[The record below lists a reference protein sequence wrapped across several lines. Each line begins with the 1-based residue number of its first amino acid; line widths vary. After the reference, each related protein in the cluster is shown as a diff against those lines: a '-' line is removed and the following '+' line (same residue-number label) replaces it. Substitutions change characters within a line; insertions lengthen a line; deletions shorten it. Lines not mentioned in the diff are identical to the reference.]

1 MRLMALP
8 GAIIA
13 AWLKIACC
21 RRASGIGS
29 PVASFQP
36 YMGHQW
42 IFIGVFLLFVA
53 LGWLWSMSQR
63 RKAVEKACEEI
74 RRQVR
79 REWSTL
85 EHR

>member
-1 MRLMALP
+1 VAQY
-8 GAIIA
+8 GATRRES
-13 AWLKIACC
+13 LKIACSTI
-21 RRASGIGS
+21 AAGIGI
-29 PVASFQP
+29 PFASFQP

-42 IFIGVFLLFVA
+42 IFLGVFLLFVA

>member
-1 MRLMALP
+1 
-8 GAIIA
+8 
-13 AWLKIACC
+13 
-21 RRASGIGS
+21 
-29 PVASFQP
+29 
-36 YMGHQW
+36 MGHPW
-42 IFIGVFLLFVA
+42 ILLAVFLLFVG

>member
-1 MRLMALP
+1 M
-8 GAIIA
+8 
-13 AWLKIACC
+13 
-21 RRASGIGS
+21 RRASACELHPS
-29 PVASFQP
+29 NL
-36 YMGHQW
+36 YMAHQW
-42 IFIGVFLLFVA
+42 IFLGVFLLFVA

-63 RKAVEKACEEI
+63 RKAVDKACEEI